1 MPTTSCRPR
10 ALDLAFLGGQS
21 NPQLAT
27 YLATRTVPN
36 SHLHTPK
43 RTYVTSASG
52 RSSKF
57 SSTVNLSADAEN
69 ASPPSGSHAVISAV
83 LCLDPWQPLWQ
94 WDANGNLHTYIPST
108 RLSGDQ
114 HNLLCTRLVN
124 RTSAAAQCS
133 FLLIRLFGTRD
144 AVNDDYLCNLFLGLS

>member
-27 YLATRTVPN
+27 YLKTRTVPN

-43 RTYVTSASG
+43 RTYVTSATG
-52 RSSKF
+52 RSPKF

-69 ASPPSGSHAVISAV
+69 VSPLRLACGDQCCAV
-83 LCLDPWQPLWQ
+83 LGSLAAALAVGRQWQLTY
-94 WDANGNLHTYIPST
+94 LHTFDPAIWRSAQLTLYSLSQSYFCCCSMLFFTYPSFWNA
-108 RLSGDQ
+108 R
-114 HNLLCTRLVN
+114 C
-124 RTSAAAQCS
+124 C
-133 FLLIRLFGTRD
+133 
-144 AVNDDYLCNLFLGLS
+144 